1 MHHCSSSRR
10 VFAIVNLLS
19 IRCKSPDLR
28 LRWQNRLAEIY
39 VYAILEVIYVHRKW
53 VNEYEFV
60 VGCRR
65 QAGQVCRR
73 WTCRRPKKG
82 ATARLPWWCSLLRYY
97 RDIWRVHFMTTLL
110 QLSPTCPHTH
120 THKMQPHSLFA
131 PAKYSIS
138 TPERRIFCW
147 RHLLLSPYKCNLH
160 AGTQRGWQLAAT
172 ADKFATFF
180 LFVIVF
186 FFLAHILKMG
196 IKLLW
201 DTQGATQSIRILCQ
215 VEFHTRFHSCLSL
228 NSLSDMQFYD
238 DLVTHAHYW
247 CSLKVV
253 RNESFTACNT
263 MLCYF
268 SL

>member
-1 MHHCSSSRR
+1 MSFTLTLLATFAFHLLNLSWNLHTLTQLSLHMHHCSSSRR

-82 ATARLPWWCSLLRYY
+82 ATAKLPWWCSLLRYY

-138 TPERRIFCW
+138 TRAAN
-147 RHLLLSPYKCNLH
+147 LLL
-160 AGTQRGWQLAAT
+160 AT
-172 ADKFATFF
+172 SA
-180 LFVIVF
+180 
-186 FFLAHILKMG
+186 
-196 IKLLW
+196 
-201 DTQGATQSIRILCQ
+201 
-215 VEFHTRFHSCLSL
+215 
-228 NSLSDMQFYD
+228 
-238 DLVTHAHYW
+238 LVTLQVQSSCGYTERLATGSDSW
-247 CSLKVV
+247 
-253 RNESFTACNT
+253 
-263 MLCYF
+263 
-268 SL
+268 